1 MPQDCVMIHNYMILA
16 TRSFFKNKLT
26 ALINVIGI
34 SIAMAYG
41 MLALLFVHNEWTY
54 DRFHENVDR
63 IYRICLKSPNRI
75 QASTPGPLGPAFAN
89 EFSGVTVTRF
99 YHTRGRVVKG
109 ENTLSIELRYV
120 DPEFLDIFSFPL
132 EHGNVGLHDLRSI
145 AITQETAHKLFPNIN
160 PVGQTVTLS
169 PTMWMSID
177 GSAAPKDKDYIVSGI
192 LKDIPKNSS
201 LQFDGL
207 LPFDAATETH
217 LNTWGF
223 TGSTSTFVKFP
234 EAMTLQQVQNRL
246 PDIGKTLAD
255 QAGHPRAFQF
265 FLQPLKEIH
274 FDQSV
279 RGPEQVSNPT
289 YSYVLAGIALV
300 IILVAGTNFSALTI
314 GISSTR
320 SKEVGLR
327 KLFGAHRQQLIG
339 QYLGESI
346 ILSFLALGLGIALA
360 ELMLPSFNAL
370 MDKELT
376 LKYIDLT
383 IILYVLAL
391 TLTIGTVSGFYPA
404 LVLSRFQT
412 VEILS
417 DRLAISKPAILLRI
431 LLILQFT
438 LSTVLLIG
446 AITMTGQIEFLKNKD
461 LGFYTEN
468 VVLISGYELE
478 DISPNAID
486 VYKDKIA
493 SYPQIISTTRVGH
506 VLSNRTKIRGW
517 VKSKGKK
524 LDGIETIYV
533 GYDFIKT
540 MNLRLLD
547 GRDFSRTIDK
557 DNVIIVNQAFVK
569 QLGWENGAEQII
581 SDIDG
586 NGPATV
592 VGVVKD
598 FHFRSLH
605 HTVAPAALILNPDIC
620 SYLLVR
626 LSPDDILET
635 MDFLR
640 KEWQYIAPSINFK
653 FTFLKDD
660 IDKQYRKDQRWFSTI
675 RFSAIFALCL
685 ASLGTFGLTT
695 LSMTQRNQEIGI
707 RKVLGASV
715 KQLMVLLSKDFIK
728 LVILANV
735 IAWPVAYYTL
745 SPWLQVFAYRIDLM
759 LPLTLGSVIALIVV
773 GVTVSIQTYRAA
785 TNHPVNALRHE

>member
-1 MPQDCVMIHNYMILA
+1 MIHNYMILA
-16 TRSFFKNKLT
+16 IRSLVKNKLT

-34 SIAMAYG
+34 SIALAYG
-41 MLALLFVHNEWTY
+41 MLALLYVHNEWTY
-54 DRFHENVDR
+54 DQFHENVDR

-75 QASTPGPLGPAFAN
+75 NASTPGPLGPAFEN
-89 EFSGVTVTRF
+89 EFSGITVSRA
-99 YHTRGRVVKG
+99 YRTRGAAVKG
-109 ENTLSIELRYV
+109 ENTFSLELRYV
-120 DPEFLDIFSFPL
+120 DPEFLDIFLFPL
-132 EHGNVGLHDLRSI
+132 VSGNAALHNVRTIL
-145 AITQETAHKLFPNIN
+145 ITRETAQKLFPNTN
-160 PVGQTVTLS
+160 PIGQTITLR
-169 PTMWMSID
+169 PTQWMSIE
-177 GSAAPKDKDYIVSGI
+177 GSPAPKGKDHIISGI
-192 LKDIPKNSS
+192 LKDIPKHSS

-223 TGSTSTFVKFP
+223 TGGTSTFVMFP
-234 EAMTLQQVQNRL
+234 EAMTLQQVQDRL

-255 QAGHPRAFQF
+255 KAGYPGAFQF
-265 FLQPLKEIH
+265 FLQPLKDIH

-279 RGPEQVSNPT
+279 RGPEPVSNPT
-289 YSYVLAGIALV
+289 YSYVLMGIALI
-300 IILVAGTNFSALTI
+300 IILVSGTNFSVLTI
-314 GISSTR
+314 GLSSTR
-320 SKEVGLR
+320 SKEVGIR

-346 ILSFLALGLGIALA
+346 ILSFLALGLGIVLA

-370 MDKELT
+370 MDKELA

-383 IILYVLAL
+383 TILYVLVL
-391 TLTIGTVSGFYPA
+391 TLTIGTISGFYPA

-417 DRLAISKPAILLRI
+417 ARIASLKPTFLLRI
-431 LLILQFT
+431 LLILQFA

-446 AITMTGQIEFLKNKD
+446 SLTMTWQIEFLKNKN
-461 LGFYTEN
+461 LGVYTKN
-468 VVLISGYELE
+468 VVLISSYDLE
-478 DISPNAID
+478 DIFPNAID

-493 SYPQIISTTRVGH
+493 AYSQIIGTTRVGH

-517 VKSKGKK
+517 VKSEGKK

-540 MNLRLLD
+540 MNLRLLK
-547 GRDFSRTIDK
+547 GRDFSRSIDDK
-557 DNVIIVNQAFVK
+557 DNAIIVNEAFVK
-569 QLGWENGAEQII
+569 RLGWENGAGRMI

-586 NGPATV
+586 NGPATII
-592 VGVVKD
+592 GVIEN

-605 HTVAPAALILNPDIC
+605 HTVAPATLILYPEMC

-626 LSPDDILET
+626 ISPDDIPKT

-640 KEWQYIAPSINFK
+640 KEWQRIAPSTNFK

-660 IDKQYRKDQRWFSTI
+660 IDRQYRKDQRWFSTI

-685 ASLGTFGLTT
+685 ASLGVFGLTT
-695 LSMTQRNQEIGI
+695 LSMAKRNQEIGI

-715 KQLMVLLSKDFIK
+715 NQLMVLLSKDFIK

-759 LPLTLGSVIALIVV
+759 LPMTLGSVIALIVV

-785 TNHPVNALRHE
+785 TDHPVNALRHE